1 MITIKKPSFQCAPKL
16 PPKFIKTVISQQ
28 SAKISY
34 AFEKKKKYN
43 IHINKKRILN
53 TVNQKEVK
61 LDFNFDFNFDFIKY
75 FFPQSF

>member
-1 MITIKKPSFQCAPKL
+1 MLLK
-16 PPKFIKTVISQQ
+16 
-28 SAKISY
+28 
-34 AFEKKKKYN
+34 KKKKYN